1 MIGIHLYESKHQES
15 YKVQI
20 HHHANVQILYAIE
33 GEGSIWLEGQQY
45 AFEQDNAAFIY
56 PFSKHAVS
64 SNSHLTLLVLAFDDL
79 SEKQVFHENCRPF
92 LFNRSE
98 LLKLNAFHASELR
111 LMLRKLLFEQKQS
124 DPLSDWAMHNLIQD
138 IYLLMV
144 RAKESRQVQD
154 ANGLRAERIR
164 NYIDLHYYDSVT
176 SEELSGKLGIS
187 IRQMNKIFKK
197 EYQMTPMQYITEV
210 RMGLAKK
217 LLAESDKDIVSICFE
232 VGYESLPTFYRTF
245 KMAMNMSPNKY
256 RQQLFA
262 ADVQGNLE

>member
-15 YKVQI
+15 YEVKI

-33 GEGSIWLEGQQY
+33 GEGSIWIDGQQHS
-45 AFEQDNAAFIY
+45 FEQDNAAFIY

-64 SNSHLTLLVLAFDDL
+64 SDSHLTLLVLAFDDL
-79 SEKQVFHENCRPF
+79 SEKSVFHPDWMPY

-98 LLKLNAFHASELR
+98 LLKLNAFQASELR

-124 DPLSDWAMHNLIQD
+124 DPLSAWAMHNLIQD
-138 IYLLMV
+138 IYLLLV
-144 RAKESRQVQD
+144 RAKESKPIQD

-164 NYIDLHYYDSVT
+164 NYIDLHYYEAVT
-176 SEELSGKLGIS
+176 SEELSGKLSIS

-197 EYQMTPMQYITEV
+197 EYQMTPMQYLTEV
-210 RMGLAKK
+210 RIGLAKK
-217 LLAESDKDIVSICFE
+217 LLAESEKDIVSICFE

-256 RQQLFA
+256 RQQLLSSEI
-262 ADVQGNLE
+262 NLH

>member
-15 YKVQI
+15 YEIKI
-20 HHHANVQILYAIE
+20 HHHDNVQILYAIE
-33 GEGSIWLEGQQY
+33 GEGSIWLDGQQY
-45 AFEQDNAAFIY
+45 AFEQDNAAYIY
-56 PFSKHAVS
+56 PRSRHAVS
-64 SNSHLTLLVLAFDDL
+64 SDSHLTLLVLAFDDL
-79 SEKQVFHENCRPF
+79 EQNGLHQEWKPYRFT
-92 LFNRSE
+92 RSE
-98 LLKLNAFHASELR
+98 LLKLNAFHASEMR
-111 LMLRKLLFEQKQS
+111 LMLRKLLFEQKQA
-124 DPLSDWAMHNLIQD
+124 DPLSSWAMHNLIQD

-144 RAKESRQVQD
+144 RAKESKQVQD

-164 NYIDLHYYDSVT
+164 NYIDLHYYEPVT

-197 EYQMTPMQYITEV
+197 EYQMTPMQYLAEV

-217 LLAESDKDIVSICFE
+217 LLAESDKDIASICFE

-256 RQQLFA
+256 RQQLLTSA
-262 ADVQGNLE
+262 ADLQ